1 MLPNIKYTI
10 YKTRRRSLMLK
21 LKNDGTVAI
30 YCPKSYPKKKALEFL
45 SANTEKLLRL
55 ANERKVKQTSAIFGG
70 DSAIPTLLYFGARY
84 PVLYGQVK
92 KLTFNGETFTAPKDS
107 SLEDI
112 RLMYKSFLRAEA
124 KRVIPPLVSALA
136 QKYGLSY
143 NKIFIKDISS
153 RFGSCSAKKN
163 LNFSLALSAFCEE
176 FISFIVLHE
185 LAHTVHLN
193 HSDKFYLLLSRICP
207 EHKRISKEYSKVYS
221 NVLKAICS

>member
-1 MLPNIKYTI
+1 MFHQPSVILLY
-10 YKTRRRSLMLK
+10 M
-21 LKNDGTVAI
+21 
-30 YCPKSYPKKKALEFL
+30 FL
-45 SANTEKLLRL
+45 S
-55 ANERKVKQTSAIFGG
+55 
-70 DSAIPTLLYFGARY
+70 
-84 PVLYGQVK
+84 
-92 KLTFNGETFTAPKDS
+92 
-107 SLEDI
+107 
-112 RLMYKSFLRAEA
+112 
-124 KRVIPPLVSALA
+124 VIPPLVSALA

-221 NVLKAICS
+221 NVLKAICSWFSRQVAFISVRPLSCSNTALPPPPTYFRRTHRR